1 MRLVMQ
7 RRYLFQSTLPRGSDS
22 FTGTDDGQL
31 IPFQSTLPRGSD
43 CLSLIFRSAVP
54 KFQST
59 LPRGSD
65 QLVDFIPDIIVIS
78 IHAPS
83 RERL

>member
-1 MRLVMQ
+1 MARLKT
-7 RRYLFQSTLPRGSDS
+7 YD
-22 FTGTDDGQL
+22 
-31 IPFQSTLPRGSD
+31 
-43 CLSLIFRSAVP
+43 P

-65 QLVDFIPDIIVIS
+65 GYKLAVLLTQVTFQSTLPRGSDSPALSRQHACQRIS